1 MSPSTILLE
10 HILWIMLKIIKL
22 GVSIKGILVKRS
34 KVERIPNIKEY
45 RIGSNTHNVTI
56 VDKNLNRLHIPIGF
70 QLVDFI
76 TILLRLLN

>member
-1 MSPSTILLE
+1 
-10 HILWIMLKIIKL
+10 MLKIIKL

-70 QLVDFI
+70 
-76 TILLRLLN
+76 